1 MLFKWKKICFRDR
14 LLLVPSRMSWCY
26 PLQDLP
32 RGTLPFASSLH
43 RAGIEGVSV
52 LSLHAAGLLMC
63 CRPQLQCII
72 RVILLLQCSAALL
85 ACQLEI
91 LTMLLAA
98 GNILGPVAGVGLLVV
113 QQPTNAELL
122 GCCAWRET
130 SVKMWNIKMPPWTR
144 LALLTSGDSHRS
156 SRSSSA
162 CRKSRGQRCR
172 RASRS
177 AQCSVADLGGLGVRV
192 QASRMGRNVA
202 TRHWQQGQG
211 KCAGGAPGPCPAR
224 RAATS
229 DLRPVATAA
238 HRHFT
243 H

>member
-1 MLFKWKKICFRDR
+1 MLP
-14 LLLVPSRMSWCY
+14 V
-26 PLQDLP
+26 
-32 RGTLPFASSLH
+32 
-43 RAGIEGVSV
+43 
-52 LSLHAAGLLMC
+52 AGLAKGHIAVCVILAQSWNRGSEC
-63 CRPQLQCII
+63 FVSTHCRSADVVQTSAAMHHQ
-72 RVILLLQCSAALL
+72 VILLLQCSAALK
-85 ACQLEI
+85 CQLEI
-91 LTMLLAA
+91 LTVLLAA
-98 GNILGPVAGVGLLVV
+98 GHILGPVAGVGLLVV

-122 GCCAWRET
+122 SCCAWRES

>member
-1 MLFKWKKICFRDR
+1 M
-14 LLLVPSRMSWCY
+14 
-26 PLQDLP
+26 QDLP

-52 LSLHAAGLLMC
+52 LSLHTAGLLMC

-98 GNILGPVAGVGLLVV
+98 GHILGPVAGVGLLVV

-122 GCCAWRET
+122 SCCAWRES

-144 LALLTSGDSHRS
+144 LALSTSRDSHRS